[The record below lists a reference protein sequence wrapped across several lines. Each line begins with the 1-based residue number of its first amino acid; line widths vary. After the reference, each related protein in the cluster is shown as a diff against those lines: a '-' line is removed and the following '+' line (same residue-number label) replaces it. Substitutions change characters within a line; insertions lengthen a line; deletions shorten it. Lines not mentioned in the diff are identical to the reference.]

1 LQCPGLRSD
10 AAAPPG
16 RRSAEIERTNI
27 NNLPLVTLFRY
38 DGLGAPFPPRAIN
51 LRDPTDRQALMD
63 YLAPDPELSALARNH
78 LDDYLRYFEE
88 PAWSQMFLG
97 AHIMAPGARGGWELR
112 DLLDCARRLRNLA
125 GLLGFEDLLV
135 GLRNPTQVH
144 ATMFEIETAD
154 WCLARSV
161 TQGIEF
167 GVNVAARG
175 DPRKP
180 EFLWHTTLGD
190 LFVECKQAALFE
202 SALRARVDRFTEV
215 VRTAIGGAESVPEDL
230 RLDVFVRLPARNGID
245 LRIARAVKD
254 ALDRAALGEAASY
267 EEVTATLRARAVDLD
282 RPYGTVRSFLPAPN
296 TSLIHAT
303 SAYSSLV
310 VEAEPYYERV
320 AATLIRRARDQLPR
334 DGIGAVFVRTL
345 HTMRAIARANAL
357 LAQTAYERTPWISL
371 VSSGISVPMWRPDQ
385 PFDNRL
391 LEERPPLSVHSAQ
404 HRRPRV

>member
-1 LQCPGLRSD
+1 MVTDVSRRAYHGARRPRRMGVARLARLRSTLAESRGPAGLRRSSGRATEPD
-10 AAAPPG
+10 AG
-16 RRSAEIERTNI
+16 S
-27 NNLPLVTLFRY
+27 
-38 DGLGAPFPPRAIN
+38 
-51 LRDPTDRQALMD
+51 
-63 YLAPDPELSALARNH
+63 RNH
-78 LDDYLRYFEE
+78 VRDRDCRLVSGTECHSRNRVWRQCCRTWR
-88 PAWSQMFLG
+88 PA
-97 AHIMAPGARGGWELR
+97 
-112 DLLDCARRLRNLA
+112 
-125 GLLGFEDLLV
+125 
-135 GLRNPTQVH
+135 
-144 ATMFEIETAD
+144 
-154 WCLARSV
+154 
-161 TQGIEF
+161 
-167 GVNVAARG
+167 
-175 DPRKP
+175 KP